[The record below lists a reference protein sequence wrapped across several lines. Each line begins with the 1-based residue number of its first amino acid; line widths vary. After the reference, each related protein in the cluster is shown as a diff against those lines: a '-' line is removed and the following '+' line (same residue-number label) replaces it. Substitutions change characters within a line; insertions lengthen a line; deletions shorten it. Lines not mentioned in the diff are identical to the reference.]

1 MSDVIALKLSSS
13 EEIIARV
20 SDRDGATISV
30 TKPMV
35 VGIGPSP
42 DNPRVPVIQMIPWV
56 VSNQDGDIVINTNHV
71 VAETVPHKEIVDGY
85 IQQTTGI
92 AIA

>member
-42 DNPRVPVIQMIPWV
+42 DNPRGPVIQMIPWV